1 MKRKIISI
9 LVVILTFTVLFCL
22 TACTQEEE
30 TPEYIE
36 GAFYSLQEAYDNGWI
51 TEENLQSIADL
62 YHNKQTA
69 PEIDISEAVSYSIRK
84 TFADEWNTPID
95 IEDVFYEYYGEYN
108 GCFAVDVSTK
118 DMVVDGSMFVET
130 IGNVSITYNTGS
142 SRIEIWKEAKGE
154 FFSLQ
159 NAYDKGWISS
169 ENLQSVAELYNA
181 KNTAENNL
189 PEVISTAIKNDYAV
203 KINTSADNVSYDFY
217 GEYNGCIAVMM
228 FSSTE
233 EFPDVMTDVTVGE
246 VTIHYTDGNK
256 ILIWKQ

>member
-84 TFADEWNTPID
+84 TFADEWKASVS
-95 IEDVFYEYYGEYN
+95 DVSYKYYGEYN
-108 GCFAVDVSTK
+108 DCFAVKVSAK
-118 DMVVDGSMFVET
+118 DMVVTTSIDIVT
-130 IGNVSITYNTGS
+130 IGNVSITYTDGG
-142 SRIEIWKEAKGE
+142 RIKIWKEAKGE

-189 PEVISTAIKNDYAV
+189 SEVISTAIKNDYAV
-203 KINTSADNVSYDFY
+203 KINTSVDNVSYDFY

-233 EFPDVMTDVTVGE
+233 EFPDIMTDATVGE

>member
-1 MKRKIISI
+1 M
-9 LVVILTFTVLFCL
+9 ILTFTVLFCL

-84 TFADEWNTPID
+84 TYAEKWKTPLD

-118 DMVVDGSMFVET
+118 DMAVSGDVEIVT
-130 IGNVSITYNTGS
+130 IGNVSITYTDGG
-142 SRIEIWKEAKGE
+142 RIKIWKEAKGE

-189 PEVISTAIKNDYAV
+189 SEVISTAIKNDYAV
-203 KINTSADNVSYDFY
+203 KINTSVDNVSYDFY

-233 EFPDVMTDVTVGE
+233 EFPDVMTDATVGE
-246 VTIHYTDGNK
+246 LTIHYTDGNK